1 MKGPDE
7 REPHARESM
16 HGGPKRPSDPPRHA
30 WEVAVARREQ
40 AVGQQKPPRVLVV
53 DDSAQLR
60 HDLAAKVAEL
70 GCAVVEAD
78 GGFAA
83 LRRLESEEFDLV
95 LLDIEMPG
103 LDGFKVLGF
112 IRDRP
117 ALRHL
122 PVVMVSAL
130 DTLDAVV
137 HCIELGADDYLLKPW
152 HEALLRA
159 RVHSCIER
167 KRARDVERA
176 LLQRVEAERARA
188 DLLLGSIFPD
198 AVLEELKQ
206 TGAVRPR
213 RHDEVVVLFCDVVGF
228 TAYCDRR
235 SPEELVDALQAMVM
249 EFETIAASHTLVK
262 IKTIGD
268 AFLATSGLLVPVA
281 NPVLAAVEA
290 GRDMIRAAARPPCG
304 WQVRVGIHVGPVLAG
319 VVGARQYLFDVWG
332 DTVNTASRVEHH
344 GAIGKVTL
352 SAEAHAR
359 VRDLVAATS
368 LGPHD
373 IKGKGSM
380 ELFAVD

>member
-1 MKGPDE
+1 MKGSGDK
-7 REPHARESM
+7 EPPSTES
-16 HGGPKRPSDPPRHA
+16 HLGRLRRSSEPPRHA
-30 WEVAVARREQ
+30 WELAVAHREQ
-40 AVGQQKPPRVLVV
+40 SVDKERPPRVLVV
-53 DDSAQLR
+53 DDSPQLR
-60 HDLAAKVAEL
+60 HDLATKVRGL
-70 GCAVVEAD
+70 GCTVVEAE

-83 LRRLESEEFDLV
+83 IRHLESEDFDLV

-103 LDGFKVLGF
+103 LDGFKVLAF
-112 IRDRP
+112 IRDQP

-188 DLLLGSIFPD
+188 DMLLGSIFPD
-198 AVLEELKQ
+198 AVLEELKR
-206 TGAVRPR
+206 TGAVTPR

-228 TAYCDRR
+228 TAFCDRR

-249 EFETIAASHTLVK
+249 EFEAIAAARSLVK

-268 AFLATSGLLVPVA
+268 AFLATSGLLVHVE
-281 NPVLAAVEA
+281 NPVLAAIEA
-290 GRDMIRAAARPPCG
+290 GRDMIRAALRPRAAGTSASACTWAPCSPASSAR
-304 WQVRVGIHVGPVLAG
+304 ASTSSTS
-319 VVGARQYLFDVWG
+319 GATR
-332 DTVNTASRVEHH
+332 
-344 GAIGKVTL
+344 
-352 SAEAHAR
+352 
-359 VRDLVAATS
+359 
-368 LGPHD
+368 
-373 IKGKGSM
+373 
-380 ELFAVD
+380 